1 MRTVTELALLAHVS
15 VRTLHHYDAI
25 GLLKPTQITDA
36 GYRLYDDAALE
47 RLYLILL
54 FRELEFPLKQIQG
67 ILDAPDFD
75 RNRILE
81 QQIKRLK
88 LVIREEL
95 TELQRDTIQAYYF
108 ENKTLLQIA
117 EERNVN
123 KSTVFRTLKRAE
135 DKLRRFLQY

>member
-1 MRTVTELALLAHVS
+1 MKS
-15 VRTLHHYDAI
+15 TLFN
-25 GLLKPTQITDA
+25 GLFLHQIP
-36 GYRLYDDAALE
+36 R
-47 RLYLILL
+47 
-54 FRELEFPLKQIQG
+54 
-67 ILDAPDFD
+67 
-75 RNRILE
+75 E

-88 LVIREEL
+88 QVIREEL

-123 KSTVFRTLKRAE
+123 KSTVCRTLKRAE

>member
-1 MRTVTELALLAHVS
+1 MKN
-15 VRTLHHYDAI
+15 TLFN
-25 GLLKPTQITDA
+25 GP
-36 GYRLYDDAALE
+36 
-47 RLYLILL
+47 L
-54 FRELEFPLKQIQG
+54 FRQVP
-67 ILDAPDFD
+67 
-75 RNRILE
+75 RE